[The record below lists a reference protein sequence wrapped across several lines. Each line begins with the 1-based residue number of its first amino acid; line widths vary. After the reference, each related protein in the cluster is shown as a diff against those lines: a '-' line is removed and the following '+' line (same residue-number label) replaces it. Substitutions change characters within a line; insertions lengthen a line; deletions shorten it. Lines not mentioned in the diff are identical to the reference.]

1 MKKYQFRLEAVLR
14 LRKFKE
20 ESCRMELGQLLTQL
34 NKIDDQ
40 LAYEKKEIDSYYT
53 IQEGALKS
61 GMNGGQLQ
69 AFPLLVAAKER
80 NIQLLKRDKVS
91 QERIVEEK
99 KQELAVI
106 RGELK
111 VIENL
116 KEKDF
121 EAYKKATNK
130 KIDQKVEEQTQ
141 IWMQHRD
148 KKA

>member
-1 MKKYQFRLEAVLR
+1 MKKYAFRLEAVLK

-20 ESCRMELGQLLTQL
+20 EEVRMQLGQELVQL

-40 LAYEKKEIDSYYT
+40 LLYEKKEIEKYYE
-53 IQEGALKS
+53 IQEGALKT

-69 AFPLLVAAKER
+69 AFPMMVAGKER
-80 NIQLLKRDKVS
+80 NIQLLQRDRKI
-91 QERIVEEK
+91 QERVVEEK
-99 KQELAVI
+99 KQELAVV

-111 VIENL
+111 VVENL

-121 EAYKKATNK
+121 DIYRKAINK
-130 KIDQKVEEQTQ
+130 EIDQKVEEQTQ